1 MVHQLLLKRTL
12 KATLL
17 SSALFASSVLFANDH
32 LEDAVMSALSDLQ
45 NGRPAAAQ
53 KTLKPLLER
62 EPTFRLA
69 RLLYADS
76 LNAQRGGPMSFQSAS
91 LNKEALDGLLSEAKQ
106 RSKFFHASKNIQGKL
121 PFALI
126 KPDAKFPYLVFV
138 DMGLSRVF
146 LYEQK
151 KNGELSLLNDFYASG
166 GKLGN
171 RKQVRGDKRTPLGVY
186 HITSRLPGEELEDK
200 YGRVA
205 FPINYPNTWDKLK
218 QRTGDGIWL
227 HGVTSTTYSR
237 PPLDSDGCIALPN
250 AELKELEDFLSIGM
264 PVIVGEDVQWL
275 DASEHQNLQSDLL
288 AALEKWR
295 QDWESQ
301 NSTAY
306 ISNYALDFKT
316 EKHSFKT
323 WSAYKARVNSA
334 KEFIKVE
341 ISEPVIYGYPDQDN
355 MVQIDFVQNYQSNN
369 INGKVL
375 KRQYWQKQTNDV
387 WKIIYEGTIKRL

>member
-1 MVHQLLLKRTL
+1 
-12 KATLL
+12 
-17 SSALFASSVLFANDH
+17 
-32 LEDAVMSALSDLQ
+32 MSALSDLQ

-76 LNAQRGGPMSFQSAS
+76 LSAQSGAPMSFQSGKLDA
-91 LNKEALDGLLSEAKQ
+91 KALDGLLAEAKQ
-106 RSKFFHASKNIQGKL
+106 RSKYYQASKNIQGKI

-126 KPDAKFPYLVFV
+126 KPDPDVPYIVFA

-146 LYEQK
+146 LFEQTRE
-151 KNGELSLLNDFYASG
+151 GDLVLIDDYYASG

-186 HITSRLPGEELEDK
+186 HITTRLPGEELEDK

-205 FPINYPNTWDKLK
+205 FPIDYPNTWDKLNK
-218 QRTGDGIWL
+218 RTGDGIWL
-227 HGVTSTTYSR
+227 HGVTSATYSR

-250 AELKELEDFLSIGM
+250 SELKELEDYLSIGM

-275 DASEHQNLQSDLL
+275 DQNEHDNLKTELL
-288 AALEKWR
+288 SALEKWR
-295 QDWESQ
+295 QDWESKDAVRY
-301 NSTAY
+301 N
-306 ISNYALDFKT
+306 SNYAPDFAT

-323 WSAYKARVNSA
+323 WSAYKTRINAS
-334 KEFIKVE
+334 KEFIKVQV
-341 ISEPVIYGYPDQDN
+341 SDPVIYGYPDQEN
-355 MVQIDFVQNYQSNN
+355 MVQIDFVQDYRSNN

-375 KRQYWQKQTNDV
+375 KRQYWQQQSDGV
-387 WKIIYEGTIKRL
+387 WKIIFEDNLKRL